1 MIKIKGIYRRHKN
14 IITLVLFLFISGL
27 LIIFAPTGV
36 VMALNKSVSSI
47 FSIFQTS
54 FMSVVKW
61 SSDMVNSVGKVDE
74 LRKELSLTRNELM
87 EYQRISR
94 DIVHLRKENR
104 ELKNELK
111 LAKGITYSYI
121 PAEVVSWNSEHLFSS
136 LMINKGS
143 LDGIKKDMSVI
154 AFQGG
159 LQGLVGK
166 VISVNINSA
175 VVLTL
180 VDPSSYVSGRFQD
193 SDYVGLIEG
202 RGINSDYL
210 MMNGVKK
217 HAAQEIQYGD
227 IIETSGLGGLYPKGI
242 AVGRYRKMQAK
253 EYETTL
259 KLEVQPVIDFTKLEY
274 VYVLQGNE

>member
-1 MIKIKGIYRRHKN
+1 
-14 IITLVLFLFISGL
+14 
-27 LIIFAPTGV
+27 
-36 VMALNKSVSSI
+36 
-47 FSIFQTS
+47 
-54 FMSVVKW
+54 
-61 SSDMVNSVGKVDE
+61 
-74 LRKELSLTRNELM
+74 
-87 EYQRISR
+87 
-94 DIVHLRKENR
+94 
-104 ELKNELK
+104 
-111 LAKGITYSYI
+111 
-121 PAEVVSWNSEHLFSS
+121 
-136 LMINKGS
+136 MINKGS

-227 IIETSGLGGLYPKGI
+227 IIETSGLGRLYPKGI